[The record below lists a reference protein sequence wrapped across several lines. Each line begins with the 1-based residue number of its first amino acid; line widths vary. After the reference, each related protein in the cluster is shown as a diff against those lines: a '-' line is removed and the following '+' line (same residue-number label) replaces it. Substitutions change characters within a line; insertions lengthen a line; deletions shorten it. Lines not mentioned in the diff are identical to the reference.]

1 MQPLNLMLLFKCLA
15 LTRNSHMFPA
25 TVQATAVPPAS
36 QIPTDQNL
44 FFVLIIGNGFYDC
57 FKYNTLDTAH
67 PLQGKLN

>member
-1 MQPLNLMLLFKCLA
+1 
-15 LTRNSHMFPA
+15 MFPA